1 MPYCG
6 HLVEVTFHCNGPLV
20 RSLSCPLASGI
31 PKGGFNLALSE
42 VRKQLL
48 GGFASRLPC
57 LGPIERKMLILSSS
71 SDIQVNTHGVS
82 GQFLRNF
89 QTDLGSL
96 DLSYRENM
104 MEQRLGCLLFRE
116 SVGVVPKLTQSG
128 EIVTEK

>member
-1 MPYCG
+1 MQYCG

-96 DLSYRENM
+96 CYSKNM
-104 MEQRLGCLLFRE
+104 MEQTFMCFAFPCECGDLPYGLRIRE
-116 SVGVVPKLTQSG
+116 
-128 EIVTEK
+128 ICD